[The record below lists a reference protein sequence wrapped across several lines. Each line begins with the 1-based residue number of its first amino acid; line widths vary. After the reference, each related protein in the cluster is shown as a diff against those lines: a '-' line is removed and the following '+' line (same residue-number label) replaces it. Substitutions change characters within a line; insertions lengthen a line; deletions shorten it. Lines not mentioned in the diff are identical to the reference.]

1 MHPYL
6 ANVRGVSGVP
16 RPPPVEHICLHG
28 LRLARGISYLRDMTQ
43 LKIALVTVLGFALAA
58 ASQAQAQIPSAST
71 SGVNAAARMQG
82 GGPGGSSAAS
92 LEGRTVRGQGGV
104 VLGHVER
111 VILRAD
117 GSPVQVLVR
126 PKGPRAGGPRSLA
139 YSSLRVDGDGLS
151 IPLNQAEFNAMPA
164 IDVTGK

>member
-1 MHPYL
+1 M
-6 ANVRGVSGVP
+6 
-16 RPPPVEHICLHG
+16 
-28 LRLARGISYLRDMTQ
+28 ARGISYLRDMTH
-43 LKIALVTVLGFALAA
+43 LKIALVTVLGFAMAA
-58 ASQAQAQIPSAST
+58 ASQAQAQTPSAST
-71 SGVNAAARMQG
+71 SGVNAAARMQD
-82 GGPGGSSAAS
+82 GGPGGSAAS

-104 VLGHVER
+104 VLGQVER

-164 IDVTGK
+164 IDVAGK